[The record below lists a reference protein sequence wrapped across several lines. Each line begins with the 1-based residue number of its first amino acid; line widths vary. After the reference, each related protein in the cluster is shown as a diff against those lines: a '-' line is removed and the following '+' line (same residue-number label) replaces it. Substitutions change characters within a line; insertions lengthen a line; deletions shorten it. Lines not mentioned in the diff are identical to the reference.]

1 MNRIKI
7 IISAVALGASVGCA
21 SWGPTE
27 TGTAV
32 GAAAGGALGHAVTGG
47 STLGTVG
54 GAAAGGIIGHE
65 IGERREKR

>member
-1 MNRIKI
+1 MKLKVLIGALALAG
-7 IISAVALGASVGCA
+7 SAGCA

-32 GAAAGGALGHAVTGG
+32 GVAAGGALGHAVTGG